1 MVLPLPRGEGRGEGE
16 CVGATGRGTF
26 GPLHSQTPRQRRK
39 AVVGEVFVQ
48 VQRVQPP
55 IVFHGDVD
63 LPFKEGLF
71 AILANGQLL
80 YCWRGRTVFHQQAI
94 QGPRPELP

>member
-1 MVLPLPRGEGRGEGE
+1 M
-16 CVGATGRGTF
+16 
-26 GPLHSQTPRQRRK
+26 
-39 AVVGEVFVQ
+39 GEVFVQ
-48 VQRVQPP
+48 VQRVQTS

-80 YCWRGRTVFHQQAI
+80 NCWRGRTLFHQQAI
-94 QGPRPELP
+94 HDARPEL